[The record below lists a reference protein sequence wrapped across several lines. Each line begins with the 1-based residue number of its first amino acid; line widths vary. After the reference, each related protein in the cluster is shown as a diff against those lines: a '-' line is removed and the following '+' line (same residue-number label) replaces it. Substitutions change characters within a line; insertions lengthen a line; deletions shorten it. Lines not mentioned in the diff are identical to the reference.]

1 MGLGGGAG
9 GAGGGAGEWFR
20 RALRNGTF
28 GGEPGDVAGIGTR
41 VGGGSDDGRCGADE
55 AYVGRGGV
63 AKTLPGASTDSN
75 AIP

>member
-1 MGLGGGAG
+1 MGFGGGAG
-9 GAGGGAGEWFR
+9 GEGGVAGEWFR

-28 GGEPGDVAGIGTR
+28 GGKLGDVAGIGTR
-41 VGGGSDDGRCGADE
+41 GGGRSDDGRCGADE
-55 AYVGRGGV
+55 GRGGV